1 MTPKLDYKRF
11 PVLYV
16 DDERANLLV
25 FKHTFDEEFTVLT
38 AGSAREALELLARE
52 PVAVLVT
59 DQRMPE
65 MSGVELAERVT
76 ASHPDVVRMILT
88 AYADVTAAVDAIN
101 RGQVWRYL
109 AKPWRG
115 EELASM
121 LRAAVEIFHMSS
133 TIAELQLRMLQS
145 ERLALVGFVAAGVA
159 HDLKSPLAC
168 LLSNLES
175 MQRDVAYMERL
186 AASRPEAQP
195 VVQEMQDIVI
205 DCREETRHIQAFV
218 ESMRALAAGGKPS
231 RRESVDLTGLVHS
244 TVRLCKSEVLRRA
257 RLSLDLP
264 AAGPW
269 VMGDPAQLAQVV
281 LNLLVNAAQA
291 IPLGQMSKNEVRLSI
306 LEDGASAVIVVR
318 DTGKGIAAAELPHVF
333 DAFYTTKAES
343 GGTGLGLA
351 IVKQIVTEHGGELS
365 AESPPDSGA
374 VMTIKLPRVRPAR
387 AS

>member
-16 DDERANLLV
+16 DDERGNLLV

-38 AGSAREALELLARE
+38 ASSAREALEILARE

-76 ASHPDVVRMILT
+76 ESHPDVVRMILT
-88 AYADVTAAVDAIN
+88 AYSDVNAAVDAIN

-115 EELASM
+115 DELASM
-121 LRAAVEIFHMSS
+121 LRAAMEIFHMAG

-175 MQRDVAYMERL
+175 MQRDVSYVERL
-186 AASRPEAQP
+186 ASAHPEAQP

-205 DCREETRHIQAFV
+205 DCREETRHMQAFV
-218 ESMRALAAGGKPS
+218 ESMRGLAAGGKPA
-231 RRESVDLTGLVHS
+231 RRESVDLTALTHS
-244 TVRLCKSEVLRRA
+244 AVRLCKSEVLRRA

-264 AAGPW
+264 TAGPW
-269 VMGDPAQLAQVV
+269 VTGDPAQLAQVV

-291 IPLGQMSKNEVRLSI
+291 IAPGRMSKNDVRLSI
-306 LEDGASAVIVVR
+306 TQEGASAVIVVR
-318 DTGKGIAAAELPHVF
+318 DTGKGIAAADLPHVF

-351 IVKQIVTEHGGELS
+351 IVKQIVTDHGGEITV
-365 AESPPDSGA
+365 ESPPEQGA
-374 VMTIKLPRVRPAR
+374 VLTIKLPIVRSAR
-387 AS
+387 TT

>member
-16 DDERANLLV
+16 DDERGNLLV

-38 AGSAREALELLARE
+38 ASSAREALEILARE

-76 ASHPDVVRMILT
+76 ESHPDIVRMILT
-88 AYADVTAAVDAIN
+88 AYSDVNAAVDAIN

-115 EELASM
+115 DELASM
-121 LRAAVEIFHMSS
+121 LRAAMEIFHMAG

-145 ERLALVGFVAAGVA
+145 ARLALVGFVAAGVA

-175 MQRDVAYMERL
+175 MQRDVSYVERL
-186 AASRPEAQP
+186 ASAHPEAQP

-205 DCREETRHIQAFV
+205 DCREETRHMQAFV
-218 ESMRALAAGGKPS
+218 ESMRGLAAGGKPA
-231 RRESVDLTGLVHS
+231 RRESVDLTALTHS
-244 TVRLCKSEVLRRA
+244 AVRLCKSEVLRRA

-264 AAGPW
+264 TAGPW
-269 VMGDPAQLAQVV
+269 VTGDPAQLAQVV

-291 IPLGQMSKNEVRLSI
+291 IAPGRMSKNDVRLSI
-306 LEDGASAVIVVR
+306 TQEGASAVIVVR
-318 DTGKGIAAAELPHVF
+318 DTGKGIAAADLPHVF

-351 IVKQIVTEHGGELS
+351 IVKQIVTDHGGEITV
-365 AESPPDSGA
+365 ESPPEQGA
-374 VMTIKLPRVRPAR
+374 VLTIKLPIVRSAR
-387 AS
+387 TT

>member
-16 DDERANLLV
+16 DDERGNLLV

-38 AGSAREALELLARE
+38 ASSAREALEILARE

-76 ASHPDVVRMILT
+76 ESHPDIVRMILT
-88 AYADVTAAVDAIN
+88 AYSDVNAAVDAIN

-115 EELASM
+115 DELASM
-121 LRAAVEIFHMSS
+121 LRAAMEIFHMAG

-175 MQRDVAYMERL
+175 MQRDVSYVERL
-186 AASRPEAQP
+186 ASAHPEAQP

-205 DCREETRHIQAFV
+205 DCREETRHMQAFV
-218 ESMRALAAGGKPS
+218 ESMRGLAAGGKPA
-231 RRESVDLTGLVHS
+231 RRESVDLTALTHS
-244 TVRLCKSEVLRRA
+244 AVRLCKSEVLRRA

-264 AAGPW
+264 TAGPW
-269 VMGDPAQLAQVV
+269 VTGDPAQLAQVV

-291 IPLGQMSKNEVRLSI
+291 IAPGRMSKNDVRLSI
-306 LEDGASAVIVVR
+306 TQEGASAVIVVR
-318 DTGKGIAAAELPHVF
+318 DTGKGIAAADLPHVF

-351 IVKQIVTEHGGELS
+351 IVKQIVTDHGGEITV
-365 AESPPDSGA
+365 ESPPEQGA
-374 VMTIKLPRVRPAR
+374 VLTIKLPIVRSAR
-387 AS
+387 TT